1 MRIKQGEFINTCRA
15 VLAVN
20 MQNKSATIE
29 INAEDGLKGQYYF
42 SISHLRHVHRHR
54 DSVKVFVVPDKGAE
68 GFIVALGDN
77 LTVAVRRDGEDI
89 EVSPKSLKIFP
100 GPILE

>member
-1 MRIKQGEFINTCRA
+1 MHIKQGEFINTCRA

-54 DSVKVFVVPDKGAE
+54 DSVKVFAVPDKGAE
-68 GFIVALGDN
+68 GFIVTIGDS
-77 LTVAVRRDGEDI
+77 LTMAVCQDGEDI
-89 EVSPKSLKIFP
+89 EVSPKSLKSFP
-100 GPILE
+100 ALILE

>member
-1 MRIKQGEFINTCRA
+1 MHIKQGEFINTCGA
-15 VLAVN
+15 VLAD

-42 SISHLRHVHRHR
+42 LISHLRHVHRHR
-54 DSVKVFVVPDKGAE
+54 DSVKVFAVPDKGAE

-77 LTVAVRRDGEDI
+77 LTVAVCRDGEDI

-100 GPILE
+100 GLILE